1 MAFGVGQPGPVHEVC
16 RKVNLF
22 CRSERSFGF
31 LVHPPDVGM
40 VDGKE
45 YKAVWIFC
53 SSGSGARSP
62 SFLAILCFNGCSGG
76 LGAFL
81 AFLAVWAVLVQ
92 NLFQSSLLFRMKLV
106 ISWKAWYETAC
117 WRGMF
122 WYEGGVY

>member
-1 MAFGVGQPGPVHEVC
+1 MAFGVGQPGPVREVC
-16 RKVNLF
+16 QNVDLF
-22 CRSERSFGF
+22 CHPERSFGF
-31 LVHPPDVGM
+31 LAHPPDVGM

-53 SSGSGARSP
+53 SSGLGARSP
-62 SFLAILCFNGCSGG
+62 LLLAILCFNGCLGG

-81 AFLAVWAVLVQ
+81 AFLAVWDVSVQ
-92 NLFQSSLLFRMKLV
+92 NSFQLLPLLRMKLV
-106 ISWKAWYETAC
+106 ISRKAWYETAC